1 MKMLKKI
8 MNRVSSANVDV
19 WGYATLGAHTAVK

>member
-1 MKMLKKI
+1 MFKKI

>member
-8 MNRVSSANVDV
+8 MNRFGKSNADV
-19 WGYATLGAHTAVK
+19 WGYATLGMHRL